1 MGSRGGDGGGD
12 GEVGG
17 AQAGVLMQGVRCGV
31 VMVLSLRLGLTHS
44 SGKRFSCLGHPS
56 TR

>member
-12 GEVGG
+12 GEVGD

-44 SGKRFSCLGHPS
+44 PG
-56 TR
+56 